1 MQGVKA
7 GIGTKY
13 PQRAPRIPRNGAIS
27 QAVHGS
33 AGYGVVYD
41 VLPKPPSCYPARSV
55 SFPALHR
62 LERILKRLRAFS
74 SIHWLFEFSAYSMP
88 PPASPVSPPP
98 SDGWLSLGATFS
110 SPRSAPALTGY
121 GSQDSQK

>member
-7 GIGTKY
+7 DTHLTC
-13 PQRAPRIPRNGAIS
+13 PQTARRIPRNGAIS

-41 VLPKPPSCYPARSV
+41 VLPHAPNCYCPPPV
-55 SFPALHR
+55 SFHALHATQ
-62 LERILKRLRAFS
+62 RILKRLRAFS
-74 SIHWLFEFSAYSMP
+74 SIHWLFEFSADSMP

-98 SDGWLSLGATFS
+98 SEGWLVVGGAQFQ
-110 SPRSAPALTGY
+110 P
-121 GSQDSQK
+121 